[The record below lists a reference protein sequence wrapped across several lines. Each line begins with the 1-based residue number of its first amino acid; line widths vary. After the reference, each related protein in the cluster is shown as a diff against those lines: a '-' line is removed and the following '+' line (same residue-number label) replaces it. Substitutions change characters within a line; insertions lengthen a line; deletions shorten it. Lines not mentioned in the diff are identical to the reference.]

1 MYKLSKI
8 IASIVLCLF
17 ALSTIASAVDLS
29 SIGYIDVQ
37 KVFSEYKETSKAQKE
52 LSKKEEAFKKA
63 FEKSQ
68 EKLEKAQ
75 KDGKSEKELE
85 KMREELE
92 KDLEPKRK
100 ELLALNEKLTN
111 KLQLEILSAVKVV
124 AKKVGLD
131 VVFDK
136 QVIITGGMDLTD
148 MVIAELNR

>member
-1 MYKLSKI
+1 MHKLNKI
-8 IASIVLCLF
+8 IVSLVLCLF
-17 ALSTIASAVDLS
+17 ALSTLASAVDLS
-29 SIGYIDVQ
+29 SIGYIEVQ

-52 LSKKEEAFKKA
+52 LAKKEEAFKKA

-75 KDGKSEKELE
+75 KDDKSEKELE
-85 KMREELE
+85 KIRENLE